1 MMAGLEGFEDILK
14 KDKKEPEAE
23 EQLSPGKNSGP
34 PTPVGSHTKSAV
46 EDVIQKLKRSAERPH
61 EAYLNHLSQ
70 YKDADAYA
78 WSSSFPIGYRERVAP
93 TWLGEVY

>member
-1 MMAGLEGFEDILK
+1 MMARFEGLEDILK

-34 PTPVGSHTKSAV
+34 PTPVGSHAKSAV

-70 YKDADAYA
+70 YKDADADA
-78 WSSSFPIGYRERVAP
+78 WPSSFPIGYRERVAP
-93 TWLGEVY
+93 TWLV